1 MSLRDFRRSLDPGRQ
16 GERRVDRGGVID
28 LAPGVEAR
36 VLYPPSDPPP
46 GAPVTAASRALVLQ
60 VSVSE
65 GRGGEWRALLLPDAA
80 DGRAARWLAA
90 HETPEALRSAVLV
103 TEAPVTAEFVRAV
116 GARLVVVRSRREEND
131 VPVKAVA
138 LPDLPGVEFIAQEDS
153 GAVNLRIYPDKVEA
167 RGFVDG
173 RKIVLPR

>member
-1 MSLRDFRRSLDPGRQ
+1 M
-16 GERRVDRGGVID
+16 ERGGVID

-36 VLYPPSDPPP
+36 GLYPPGDPPP
-46 GAPVTAASRALVLQ
+46 GAPMTAASRALVLQ
-60 VSVSE
+60 VSVAE

-90 HETPEALRSAVLV
+90 HETSGALR
-103 TEAPVTAEFVRAV
+103 
-116 GARLVVVRSRREEND
+116 
-131 VPVKAVA
+131 
-138 LPDLPGVEFIAQEDS
+138 DLPGVEFIAQEDS
-153 GAVNLRIYPDKVEA
+153 GAVNLRVYPDKVEA